1 MKKELSRFSGLK
13 LRGEMDFLG
22 RESNSSILALLQL
35 LYIGYPNKDVKLIV
49 KYTSLDH
56 RLDVWVEDP
65 LKGFEV
71 AKNAGRSSGEGD
83 PVDCK

>member
-1 MKKELSRFSGLK
+1 
-13 LRGEMDFLG
+13 MDFLG

-49 KYTSLDH
+49 KYKSLDH

-65 LKGFEV
+65 LKGFKLPRMLVEV
-71 AKNAGRSSGEGD
+71 VVKGTLQIVSEINFKCNRESNKEF
-83 PVDCK
+83 